1 MLATDEKASHRSSGE
16 ERGRPGEVREMND
29 DEGLPSAAAVG
40 PGFTRRAVVLE
51 PGASRPSCDED
62 WHDALVIVERGEVDL
77 ECTAGGRRRF
87 GAGAVLWLTGI
98 RLAALHNVGAE
109 PVVLIAVTRCRAG
122 PELGGAI
129 GPAEGAT

>member
-1 MLATDEKASHRSSGE
+1 MRTTDEKALPRSSVE
-16 ERGRPGEVREMND
+16 ERGRPAEVREMDD
-29 DEGLPSAAAVG
+29 DEGLPSAAGG
-40 PGFTRRAVVLE
+40 PGFTRRAVVVE
-51 PGASRPSCDED
+51 PGASRPSRDEE